1 MYKRSVSLI
10 GFLAG
15 TPGAYCSGQNE
26 VVSTFKPPK
35 QAHKHL
41 SHRVPTRPVPGLVF
55 GENSPSRII
64 HEAPRPRRARARA
77 RPSLEQHGRRKLG
90 DAIDLLGLQE
100 LLRGLS

>member
-41 SHRVPTRPVPGLVF
+41 SHRVPTRPVPGLVSWHDAATWAVPGQVACRQALAPTWLERKDRRCF
-55 GENSPSRII
+55 SPRT
-64 HEAPRPRRARARA
+64 APTW
-77 RPSLEQHGRRKLG
+77 L
-90 DAIDLLGLQE
+90 
-100 LLRGLS
+100 